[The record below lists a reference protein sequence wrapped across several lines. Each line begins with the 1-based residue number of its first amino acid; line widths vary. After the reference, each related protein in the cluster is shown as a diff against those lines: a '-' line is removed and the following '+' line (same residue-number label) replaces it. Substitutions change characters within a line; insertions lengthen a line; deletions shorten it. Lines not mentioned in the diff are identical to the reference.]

1 MFRALNWIGSLLG
14 GALVL
19 YGLRALL
26 FGGVGTYLITS
37 GRAVPGAPTFLG
49 EPAPEIWEAVEQL
62 ASGLTCILFG
72 LGAIQ
77 LVKMRLAAHQDDL
90 VKQRE
95 ADLQT

>member
-1 MFRALNWIGSLLG
+1 MFRVLNWIGSLLG

-37 GRAVPGAPTFLG
+37 GQAVPGAPTFLG
-49 EPAPEIWEAVEQL
+49 KPAPEMWEAVEQL

-72 LGAIQ
+72 WGAIQ
-77 LVKMRLAAHQDDL
+77 LVRMRLASHRDDL
-90 VKQRE
+90 ARL
-95 ADLQT
+95 AQTPPT